1 LEEFLSLLIKQ
12 AGDINGEN
20 IGFTKINNVAKN
32 EKINKNQQNLIIKC
46 RI

>member
-1 LEEFLSLLIKQ
+1 LEEFLSLLLKQ
-12 AGDINGEN
+12 AGDINSEN